1 MSARIISA
9 FVDKVNL
16 AGRSRASVR
25 LLRSQLG
32 CQLRSQQVWSD
43 PALGGLR
50 QTGPPRDRPP
60 KVPQMP
66 RGSSDWLQR
75 FRILSCFSVLLGLGL
90 VFGLTSIAW
99 GQRTPESRVPSWLR
113 DLGEVVLGSPE
124 EQARRNSAP
133 NIRHPQHRQNPS
145 RNPRPQA
152 GGQLF
157 PGPASPSPGNH
168 QSSQA
173 RPGIFANP
181 GHTPPSHRHPLGL
194 PGLQGAN
201 PLQWLL
207 GSPRNAPRAQAGPK
221 PGPTSTP
228 LRNADPPDPSW
239 LDSMFGLP
247 TAGGSKG
254 NPPGILRFDRGE
266 EASDWGQPSSGVP
279 STADSLPGALSSGR
293 VPAES
298 HAGSPDRVVGTSPK
312 EGRIG
317 LEVEPPLEPPVEGAA
332 DSRGLATRFTP
343 GAGSLVPSVPAR
355 DQSAP
360 RGGAERR
367 SYPSRVAGA
376 GGIGPQSLGG
386 RAENVAPG
394 PGHGPST
401 REGELGIHRRLQE
414 LVASPFAPA
423 SSPQQ
428 LQEPSPA
435 GGPEAPQ
442 GRSPGPKGEAV
453 AGDSSTSPGGQLV
466 PSEPKLP
473 SPTLAGESSGDGQ
486 ERRGTSSGSLST
498 PSPGIGSSGN
508 SALGPT
514 RAGMPT
520 ESRTVTVP
528 PTQPLASEVGPSQ
541 QAVAEDRATLGKAG
555 VAWAVEGEIGVPVG
569 ASDSPGKTGGSER
582 VVPETGSPA
591 QAGGGT
597 SSEAQ
602 PPKSQAESES
612 ATPPNVSLNPEK
624 EAPLAKGEEVA
635 ETSTPGNESPGSRVL
650 LVRQGPVIQ
659 VETTGSDRLLKGQT
673 ATYEIRVRNAGQSEA
688 EEFVLRVALPGWVDL
703 VATKA
708 SKGEIRTTR
717 QSIQGGNGSTL
728 GRELE
733 WHLSL
738 LAPQQQEVLQLQLL
752 PQRSEVL
759 DLGLSW
765 DHRPARSRTSIT
777 VQEPQLRLRVL
788 SGRELLARVRQPVE
802 VQVENAGTARAE
814 EVHIR
819 FSLDGAAEV
828 STPSVQ
834 LETVEVGER
843 KLVLVEL
850 TAQRPG
856 PMMLSC
862 HATARGG
869 FQTQITER
877 LMIRE
882 PRLAV
887 RWQLPTSAYV
897 GAEVQGELLVTNQGD
912 APAEETVVKIHWPE
926 AAECVHTPPELER
939 LSSSGTFS
947 WKVGRIL
954 PGEEKVLTFRLRP
967 RELGTLMWSAEVASG
982 PWNAVASTSV
992 QVQGFAS
999 LRLSLVDP
1007 PQPVP
1012 VGTEVPYE
1020 VRIENRGTKAVD
1032 NFEVVVFFSWG
1043 IEPVAAEGAPAI
1055 LAPGQVVFSRVGPL
1069 GPGQEKRLRVIAI
1082 AESPGDH
1089 ACRAELGLPNWPTK
1103 LVAQQVT
1110 PYYVP
1115 NAGGAKSPPSLARGQ
1130 TATSGPTVRVADR
1143 VGQGQPGSPEDRT
1156 TDSPSDRQEAAG
1168 QPLPSPATQDSAPI
1182 RR

>member
-1 MSARIISA
+1 MSARIASA

-16 AGRSRASVR
+16 SGRS
-25 LLRSQLG
+25 
-32 CQLRSQQVWSD
+32 
-43 PALGGLR
+43 PALGRVARTHQRMSHQPSGNLG
-50 QTGPPRDRPP
+50 QTGPRRAREPSLP
-60 KVPQMP
+60 KVAQGFWN
-66 RGSSDWLQR
+66 GSQK
-75 FRILSCFSVLLGLGL
+75 FRILFCFPGLLF
-90 VFGLTSIAW
+90 FGLLFGMTSISWAQ
-99 GQRTPESRVPSWLR
+99 GTPDSRMPSWLR
-113 DLGEVVLGSPE
+113 ELGQVVLGSPE
-124 EQARRNSAP
+124 EQARRDADP

-145 RNPRPQA
+145 RNPGHQA
-152 GGQLF
+152 GGQVL
-157 PGPASPSPGNH
+157 PGRGTPSPGNH
-168 QSSQA
+168 QNLQA
-173 RPGIFANP
+173 RGGIFANP
-181 GHTPPSHRHPLGL
+181 GQTRSNAGHPLGL
-194 PGLQGAN
+194 PALQGSN

-207 GSPRNAPRAQAGPK
+207 GSPRHAPRGQAAPK
-221 PGPTSTP
+221 PARSSTAP
-228 LRNADPPDPSW
+228 RNADPADPSW

-247 TAGGSKG
+247 TAGGPKG
-254 NPPGILRFDRGE
+254 NQPGNLRGGQDE
-266 EASDWGQPSSGVP
+266 EASQREHPSGGL
-279 STADSLPGALSSGR
+279 SLEPGGSPGGASSGR
-293 VPAES
+293 FPAES
-298 HAGSPDRVVGTSPK
+298 RPFAPDRVVGTSPK
-312 EGRIG
+312 DGRDQ
-317 LEVEPPLEPPVEGAA
+317 LEVEPPMESPVEGAA
-332 DSRGLATRFTP
+332 QSRILPSWSTP
-343 GAGSLVPSVPAR
+343 GEGNQLPSVPFGE
-355 DQSAP
+355 QSAP
-360 RGGAERR
+360 SGRAEER
-367 SYPSRVAGA
+367 SYPSGVAGA
-376 GGIGPQSLGG
+376 AGIGIQSLGG
-386 RAENVAPG
+386 RAENLEAG
-394 PGHGPST
+394 PGLGPIT
-401 REGELGIHRRLQE
+401 REGEVGIHRRLQE

-423 SSPQQ
+423 SGSQKLEQ
-428 LQEPSPA
+428 AGPA
-435 GGPEAPQ
+435 AGAEVPT
-442 GRSPGPKGEAV
+442 GRSPSPKGEAV
-453 AGDSSTSPGGQLV
+453 AGDTPARPV
-466 PSEPKLP
+466 EPSVLPQPKIP
-473 SPTLAGESSGDGQ
+473 SPTLAEESSITGRQSPPTSGGS
-486 ERRGTSSGSLST
+486 RSAPARGIA
-498 PSPGIGSSGN
+498 SPGDSAFGSV
-508 SALGPT
+508 
-514 RAGMPT
+514 RVGMPT
-520 ESRTVTVP
+520 ERRH
-528 PTQPLASEVGPSQ
+528 PTMPGSQPMASGADSSEQRRVENRGIP
-541 QAVAEDRATLGKAG
+541 GNAG
-555 VAWAVEGEIGVPVG
+555 VAWAVEGEIGVPTG
-569 ASDSPGKTGGSER
+569 ASDSPGKTQSSER
-582 VVPETGSPA
+582 VVPEAGGPA

-597 SSEAQ
+597 SSEVQ

-612 ATPPNVSLNPEK
+612 VSPPNVSLNPEK

-635 ETSTPGNESPGSRVL
+635 ETSPAGSESPGPRVL

-688 EEFVLRVALPGWVDL
+688 EEFVLRVALPGWVEL

-708 SKGEIRTTR
+708 SKGEIRTAR
-717 QSIQGGNGSTL
+717 QNVENGNGGSL

-733 WHLSL
+733 WHLAL

-788 SGRELLARVRQPVE
+788 SGREVLARVRQPVE
-802 VQVENAGTARAE
+802 VQVENIGTARAE
-814 EVHIR
+814 GVHIR

-828 STPSVQ
+828 SPPSVH
-834 LETVEVGER
+834 LETVDVGER

-862 HATARGG
+862 QATARGG
-869 FQTQITER
+869 FQAQITER
-877 LMIRE
+877 LVIRE

-897 GAEVQGELLVTNQGD
+897 GAEVQGQLLVANQGD

-926 AAECVHTPPELER
+926 GAEWVQSPPELER
-939 LSSSGTFS
+939 LSSSADFS

-954 PGEEKVLTFRLRP
+954 PGEEKVLTFRVRA
-967 RELGTLMWSAEVASG
+967 RELGTMIWSAEVASG

-1020 VRIENRGTKAVD
+1020 VRIENRGTKAVE

-1055 LAPGQVVFSRVGPL
+1055 LAPGQAVFSRVGPL

-1089 ACRAELGLPNWPTK
+1089 ACRAELGVADWPTK

-1115 NAGGAKSPPSLARGQ
+1115 NAGGASSSPSLARGQ
-1130 TATSGPTVRVADR
+1130 TATSGPMVRVADR
-1143 VGQGQPGSPEDRT
+1143 VGQGHPGSPEDRT
-1156 TDSPSDRQEAAG
+1156 TDSPSDRQEPAR
-1168 QPLPSPATQDSAPI
+1168 QSLPSPATHDSAPI